1 MADYYKNVANML
13 GVELGEIFKINDTKN
28 EYAAYYRF
36 TTEGIEQ
43 AGDINDKEIYWSLSD
58 SCILND
64 LICGKT
70 VKITKLPQKPKKGE
84 MYYVPAFEIEDLY
97 TEYLWNNDNTDKVCY
112 ERNVVFKTPEEATR
126 VAKEMLA
133 MLKESEN

>member
-1 MADYYKNVANML
+1 M
-13 GVELGEIFKINDTKN
+13 
-28 EYAAYYRF
+28 
-36 TTEGIEQ
+36 
-43 AGDINDKEIYWSLSD
+43 SD

-70 VKITKLPQKPKKGE
+70 AKITKLPQKPKNGD
-84 MYYVPAFEIEDLY
+84 MYYVLAFEVEDLY

-112 ERNVVFKTPEEATR
+112 ERNVVFKTPEEAVK